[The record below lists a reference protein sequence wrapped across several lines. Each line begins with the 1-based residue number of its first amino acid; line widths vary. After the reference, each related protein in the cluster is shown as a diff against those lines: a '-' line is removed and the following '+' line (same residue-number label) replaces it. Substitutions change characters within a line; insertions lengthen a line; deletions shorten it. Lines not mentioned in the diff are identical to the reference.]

1 MSAAPAVSATPAVSA
16 APRRPRARTAYG
28 LAALA
33 ALVALA
39 AAIVCSLPLG
49 SSDIG
54 LADLAHPE
62 RLSELQRSV
71 IWELRLPRVLM
82 AACVGA
88 ILAVCGAAMQ
98 AITSNDLADPYLL
111 GISSGASTGAVIAI
125 VFASFQWGVIA
136 GAAIGAVASF
146 VLLMALLRGSKADT
160 TRVVLTGVLVGYLFQ
175 AVTSLIVTASGNA
188 ESTRGIMFWL
198 LGMLSAARWSTLAVV
213 AAAGA
218 VGCAVLWLM
227 SGHLDGLLLGRA
239 TAETMGVPVTALRYT
254 VLVTVSLLTAA
265 TVASVGAIGFV
276 GLIVPHAV
284 RMLVGP
290 LHARLIPLAA
300 LVGAVFLVVADAIAR
315 VAFAPVELPVGVV
328 TALLGV
334 PVFFLILRRI
344 TP

>member
-1 MSAAPAVSATPAVSA
+1 
-16 APRRPRARTAYG
+16 
-28 LAALA
+28 
-33 ALVALA
+33 
-39 AAIVCSLPLG
+39 
-49 SSDIG
+49 
-54 LADLAHPE
+54 
-62 RLSELQRSV
+62 
-71 IWELRLPRVLM
+71 
-82 AACVGA
+82 
-88 ILAVCGAAMQ
+88 
-98 AITSNDLADPYLL
+98 
-111 GISSGASTGAVIAI
+111 
-125 VFASFQWGVIA
+125 
-136 GAAIGAVASF
+136 
-146 VLLMALLRGSKADT
+146 
-160 TRVVLTGVLVGYLFQ
+160 
-175 AVTSLIVTASGNA
+175 
-188 ESTRGIMFWL
+188 
-198 LGMLSAARWSTLAVV
+198 
-213 AAAGA
+213 
-218 VGCAVLWLM
+218 M

-239 TAETMGVPVTALRYT
+239 TAETMGVPVTAVRYT

>member
-1 MSAAPAVSATPAVSA
+1 MADSPN
-16 APRRPRARTAYG
+16 RPHTHVAYG
-28 LAALA
+28 LAVLA
-33 ALVALA
+33 ALIALVT
-39 AAIVCSLPLG
+39 AILCSLPLG
-49 SSDIG
+49 ASDIG

-62 RLSELQRSV
+62 HLSELQRSV

-98 AITSNDLADPYLL
+98 AITGNDLADPYLL
-111 GISSGASTGAVIAI
+111 GISSGASTGAVIAV
-125 VFASFQWGVIA
+125 VFASFRWGVIA
-136 GAAIGAVASF
+136 GAAIGSVASF
-146 VLLMALLRGSKADT
+146 ALLMALLRGSKADA

-218 VGCAVLWLM
+218 VGCAVLWGL
-227 SGHLDGLLLGRA
+227 SRQLDALLLGPA
-239 TAETMGVPVTALRYT
+239 TAETMGVPVTAVRYT

-284 RMLVGP
+284 RMLAGP

-334 PVFFLILRRI
+334 PVFFLILRRL

>member
-1 MSAAPAVSATPAVSA
+1 MSVVSAAPA
-16 APRRPRARTAYG
+16 APHRPRTRTAYG
-28 LAALA
+28 LTALV

-54 LADLAHPE
+54 LADLAHPG

-146 VLLMALLRGSKADT
+146 ALLMALLRGSKADT

-175 AVTSLIVTASGNA
+175 ALRRSSSPPPEMPNPPGASCSGCWA
-188 ESTRGIMFWL
+188 CSRPRAGPRSPWSRL
-198 LGMLSAARWSTLAVV
+198 RARW
-213 AAAGA
+213 GA
-218 VGCAVLWLM
+218 QCCG
-227 SGHLDGLLLGRA
+227 
-239 TAETMGVPVTALRYT
+239 
-254 VLVTVSLLTAA
+254 
-265 TVASVGAIGFV
+265 
-276 GLIVPHAV
+276 
-284 RMLVGP
+284 
-290 LHARLIPLAA
+290 
-300 LVGAVFLVVADAIAR
+300 
-315 VAFAPVELPVGVV
+315 
-328 TALLGV
+328 
-334 PVFFLILRRI
+334 
-344 TP
+344 

>member
-1 MSAAPAVSATPAVSA
+1 M
-16 APRRPRARTAYG
+16 
-28 LAALA
+28 
-33 ALVALA
+33 
-39 AAIVCSLPLG
+39 
-49 SSDIG
+49 
-54 LADLAHPE
+54 
-62 RLSELQRSV
+62 
-71 IWELRLPRVLM
+71 
-82 AACVGA
+82 
-88 ILAVCGAAMQ
+88 
-98 AITSNDLADPYLL
+98 ADPYLL

-125 VFASFQWGVIA
+125 VFASFHWGVIA
-136 GAAIGAVASF
+136 GAAIGSVASF
-146 VLLMALLRGSKADT
+146 ALLMALLRGSKADA

-175 AVTSLIVTASGNA
+175 AVTSLIVTASGDA

-218 VGCAVLWLM
+218 VGVAALWGL
-227 SGHLDGLLLGRA
+227 SRQLDGLLLGPA
-239 TAETMGVPVTALRYT
+239 TAETMGVPVTAVRYT

-284 RMLVGP
+284 RMLAGP

-334 PVFFLILRRI
+334 PVFFLILRRL